1 MAVPKQRQSSAR
13 RDKRR
18 AHDALSS
25 PALSVCPHC
34 NEPKMPH
41 RVCGACGYYGSRQV
55 LEFREVEAAAE

>member
-18 AHDALSS
+18 SHDALTP
-25 PALSVCPHC
+25 PALSICSHC

-41 RVCGACGYYGSRQV
+41 RVCGACGYYNGRQV
-55 LEFREVEAAAE
+55 LEFSEVQATAE